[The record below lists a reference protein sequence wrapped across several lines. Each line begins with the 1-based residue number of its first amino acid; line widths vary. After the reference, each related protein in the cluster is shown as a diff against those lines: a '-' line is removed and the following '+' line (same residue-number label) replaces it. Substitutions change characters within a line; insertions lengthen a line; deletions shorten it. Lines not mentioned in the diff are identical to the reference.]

1 MRPWQKIE
9 VQSAGLPNP
18 SQLILIRLLITAF
31 CLNMFFK
38 MGQAELWLSKANLQ
52 GPGNVWEYG
61 GNLFLRSQ
69 GISQDILLWL
79 EISAVVIERLGL
91 AR

>member
-1 MRPWQKIE
+1 
-9 VQSAGLPNP
+9 
-18 SQLILIRLLITAF
+18 
-31 CLNMFFK
+31 

-61 GNLFLRSQ
+61 GNLFLRSLK
-69 GISQDILLWL
+69 DILLWL
-79 EISAVVIERLGL
+79 EISAVVIERLEL

>member
-1 MRPWQKIE
+1 MRPWQKLE

-38 MGQAELWLSKANLQ
+38 MGQTELWLSKANLQ

-61 GNLFLRSQ
+61 GNLFLRSLK
-69 GISQDILLWL
+69 DILLWL
-79 EISAVVIERLGL
+79 EISVVVIERLEL